1 MVVVLELHN
10 SLYEIVPGRVL
21 DINRVCPRDEKRIGG
36 QGVRAQ
42 VGIERVEG
50 LVIIHPPQLG
60 QTVFIA
66 FHHRRFEGSECVLGA
81 VVYEEGLH
89 DETGIP
95 AAHVFRY
102 ADDTACFEIVPFHIG
117 PLVYYVHHIP
127 HGRDLAGAENVA
139 HLNPDIDFHTEVD
152 LFQHCFLHI
161 NLENQSSCLSNTDLI
176 IAALIR
182 ICLRVRHN
190 EGVGIQIHKLLH
202 ILGRGYGVE
211 AVNPHTELLLV
222 YGLAGL
228 LVQHTPGHLLHL
240 LRPERDREK
249 KKQKCGYEKCL
260 LHNVHRNV
268 LTIEGLTL

>member
-1 MVVVLELHN
+1 MVVVLKLDK
-10 SLYEIVPGRVL
+10 SFYEIVSGRVF
-21 DINRVCPRDEKRIGG
+21 DINRVRPGDEKRVGR
-36 QGVRAQ
+36 QSVRDQ

-50 LVIIHPPQLG
+50 LVIIHPPKLG
-60 QTVFIA
+60 QTVFIT
-66 FHHRRFEGSECVLGA
+66 FHHGRFEGSECVLGA
-81 VVYEEGLH
+81 VVDEEGLH

-161 NLENQSSCLSNTDLI
+161 NLENQSPCLSNTDFV

-182 ICLRVRHN
+182 IGLRVRHN
-190 EGVGIQIHKLLH
+190 EGVGIQIHQLLH
-202 ILGRGYGVE
+202 VLGRGHGVE
-211 AVNPHTELLLV
+211 AVNPHAELLLV

-228 LVQHTPGHLLHL
+228 LVQHTPGHPLHL

-268 LTIEGLTL
+268 LAIEGLTL